1 MALSANLK
9 FGNNQIGLYSRTYDV
24 VECKCH
30 FNRHHNFNLPDANA
44 VCDKME
50 LTVVAP
56 GKEDLNL
63 YEWYIDG
70 TKQSGILTFDLT
82 STSKN
87 GSQATKVIWFE
98 DATCFSIAENYDIGK
113 QHRRQLTLE
122 IVAAK
127 ITVEN
132 VDFEHRID

>member
-44 VCDKME
+44 VCDKLE

-63 YEWYIDG
+63 YEWYTDQ
-70 TKQSGILTFDLT
+70 TRQSGKLTFDLT
-82 STSKN
+82 TTSKN
-87 GSQATKVIWFE
+87 GSQGTKVITFE
-98 DATCFSIAENYDIGK
+98 DALCFSIAENYDIDK
-113 QHRRQLTLE
+113 QRRRHLTLE
-122 IVAAK
+122 IIAAK

-132 VDFEHRID
+132 VEFTRR

>member
-1 MALSANLK
+1 MK
-9 FGNNQIGLYSRTYDV
+9 IGNNQIGLYSRTYDV

-63 YEWYIDG
+63 YEWYIDQ
-70 TKQSGILTFDLT
+70 TSLSGKLTFDLT
-82 STSKN
+82 TASKN
-87 GSQATKVIWFE
+87 GSQATKEITFE

-113 QHRRQLTLE
+113 KRRRHLILE
-122 IVAAK
+122 IIAAK
-127 ITVEN
+127 ITAEN
-132 VDFEHRID
+132 VEFEHR

>member
-9 FGNNQIGLYSRTYDV
+9 FGNNQIGLYSRTYDI

-63 YEWYIDG
+63 YEWYIDQ
-70 TKQSGILTFDLT
+70 TSHSGKITFDLT
-82 STSKN
+82 TVSNN
-87 GSQATKVIWFE
+87 GAQATKEIFFE
-98 DATCFSIAENYDIGK
+98 DAECFSISENYDIGK
-113 QHRRQLTLE
+113 QRRRLLILE
-122 IVAAK
+122 IIADR
-127 ITVEN
+127 ITVEDVKFN
-132 VDFEHRID
+132 H

>member
-9 FGNNQIGLYSRTYDV
+9 FGDNQIGLYSRTYDV

-44 VCDKME
+44 VCDKIE

-63 YEWYIDG
+63 YEWYIDQ
-70 TKQSGILTFDLT
+70 TCQSGKLTFDLT
-82 STSKN
+82 TTSKN
-87 GSQATKVIWFE
+87 GSQATKEIMFE
-98 DATCFSIAENYDIGK
+98 DATCFSIAENYDIDQK
-113 QHRRQLTLE
+113 CRRHLTLE
-122 IVAAK
+122 IIASK
-127 ITVEN
+127 ITAEN
-132 VDFEHRID
+132 VEFERR

>member
-44 VCDKME
+44 ICDKIE

-63 YEWYIDG
+63 YEWYIDQ
-70 TKQSGILTFDLT
+70 TSQSGKITFDLT
-82 STSKN
+82 TTSKN
-87 GSQATKVIWFE
+87 GSQATKEIYFE
-98 DATCFSIAENYDIGK
+98 DALCFSIAENYDIGK
-113 QHRRQLTLE
+113 QRRRYLTLE
-122 IVAAK
+122 IIASE
-127 ITVEN
+127 ITAEN
-132 VDFEHRID
+132 VDFTHRC